1 MPYIQNVE
9 FQNETGQ
16 TLAGR
21 LHLPLSPFRGAAVL
35 AVAPD
40 TASVTGIATIGAPA
54 EPGHVL
60 HLVEQDIDTI
70 LSQGRA
76 EVKIGGRPFEIGAD
90 FVQDLKHRLSTDHIK
105 KLSHDLLILH
115 APHDAI
121 VGIDNAA
128 AIFTA
133 AKHPKSFLS
142 LLIRL
147 IICSAKQKTASL
159 PLT

>member
-40 TASVTGIATIGAPA
+40 IASVTGIATIGAPA

-105 KLSHDLLILH
+105 NCLMICSFCMPRVMRLSGLTMRRQFLLRPNIRNL
-115 APHDAI
+115 
-121 VGIDNAA
+121 
-128 AIFTA
+128 F
-133 AKHPKSFLS
+133 S